1 MITRLLHR
9 LSCPALIIFGLTF
22 MAAPASAGMIEGV
35 VNDDLGQPLAGVMI
49 TLSSADGLYAETV
62 YSNHEGRFSLSTGQ
76 DGLSQLRARRLNF
89 ADSIAPV
96 DLSGS
101 RLPMM
106 KIQLRTLSTPLEIAN
121 NQTAS
126 AHFSRVRFDDPA
138 AAGFFRIECLTCHQ
152 LGNTYTR
159 MPRSQARWTQI
170 VDRMLGFYGIRD
182 EAWTASY
189 VEILSAAFDGS
200 VPDVTQ
206 KEVIDPAIFSAHI
219 KQWKLPEGVVAHDVE
234 YHAADGRFYTV
245 DQGNDNIYITDPVSN
260 MTETFDIPDGG
271 IPIGGKFL
279 SVMGDPNPFGLAVS
293 RGPHSL
299 QEGPDGKFYTTD
311 TVSGQIGVF
320 DPATR
325 TFEGHDIG
333 GKAMYPHTLRFDATG
348 RVWFTIAVSN
358 QVGRFDPA
366 TGEMIRIDLP
376 QTSDRP
382 ALPVYMP
389 YGIDIHPIDGSVW
402 YSSLLANR
410 IGRIDPDSLTVEEFK
425 PPLIGPRRMRF
436 DKNGTLWI
444 PAYGDSKLVRLDT
457 GTMKYT
463 SYPLPTLSPEE
474 SETPYALGIHPQTQE
489 VWITANMSDRVFR
502 FIPTE
507 ERFISYPLPTRGIF
521 LRDMIFTPD
530 GKVCS
535 SSSMAAAPLAVEGGM
550 EEVICIDPG
559 PVN

>member
-1 MITRLLHR
+1 
-9 LSCPALIIFGLTF
+9 
-22 MAAPASAGMIEGV
+22 
-35 VNDDLGQPLAGVMI
+35 
-49 TLSSADGLYAETV
+49 
-62 YSNHEGRFSLSTGQ
+62 
-76 DGLSQLRARRLNF
+76 
-89 ADSIAPV
+89 
-96 DLSGS
+96 
-101 RLPMM
+101 
-106 KIQLRTLSTPLEIAN
+106 
-121 NQTAS
+121 
-126 AHFSRVRFDDPA
+126 
-138 AAGFFRIECLTCHQ
+138 
-152 LGNTYTR
+152 
-159 MPRSQARWTQI
+159 
-170 VDRMLGFYGIRD
+170 
-182 EAWTASY
+182 
-189 VEILSAAFDGS
+189 
-200 VPDVTQ
+200 
-206 KEVIDPAIFSAHI
+206 
-219 KQWKLPEGVVAHDVE
+219 
-234 YHAADGRFYTV
+234 
-245 DQGNDNIYITDPVSN
+245 
-260 MTETFDIPDGG
+260 
-271 IPIGGKFL
+271 
-279 SVMGDPNPFGLAVS
+279 MGDPNPFGLAVS

-366 TGEMIRIDLP
+366 TGEMVRIDLP

-436 DKNGTLWI
+436 DKTGTLWI

-502 FIPTE
+502 FIPAE